1 MAAEILVLRFVH
13 ILSAIAWLG
22 SGIFAAFF
30 LIPAIAG
37 TPVMPQVMDALQK
50 RRLFVVIPTMGLL
63 TVLSGLRLLWIDS
76 VGFDGS
82 YFSTA
87 TGRTFAIGGLLA
99 ILAFLVQVFVSRP
112 AGAKLGALAA
122 ALSQSPSPEERQR
135 MNAQIDSLRRRNA
148 AATHAAVGFGLLAAT
163 AMAIARY
170 L

>member
-1 MAAEILVLRFVH
+1 MAAEILILRFIH
-13 ILSAIAWLG
+13 ILAAIAWLG

-37 TPVMPQVMDALQK
+37 TPAMPQVMDGLQR

-82 YFSTA
+82 YFSSA
-87 TGRTFAIGGLLA
+87 TGRTFAIGGTLA
-99 ILAFLVQVFVSRP
+99 ILAFFVQVFVSRP
-112 AGAKLGALAA
+112 AGAKLGTLAA
-122 ALSQSPSPEERQR
+122 ALSQSSSPEERQR
-135 MNAQIDSLRRRNA
+135 MNAQVEVLRRRNA
-148 AATHAAVGFGLLAAT
+148 VATHATVGLGLLAAT
-163 AMAIARY
+163 AMALARY